1 MTISRITLLPKHKP
15 IVLWL
20 LSCCALVFIMVI
32 VGAITRLTESGLSI
46 AEWKPLIGALPPLN
60 ETEWHRIFDLYKQTP
75 EFQKKNFWMD
85 LPAFKNI
92 FFWEW
97 AHRFLGRLIGLAYGL
112 PLVYFW
118 LRKKI
123 PHGYK
128 LKLLIPFLLGGAQ
141 GALGWYMVSSGLVD
155 IPAVSHYRLAAH
167 LSLAFL
173 IIAVMLW
180 LALSIG
186 GAPRAPDR
194 KIFLHTLAVLAAV
207 IAAIL
212 WGAFTAGL
220 DGGLIYN
227 DSFPKMGGAWIP
239 PEAYQSLI
247 NNPAGVQFMH
257 RWLAIFAA
265 IMGLSLWA
273 HAVRKE
279 KAFSTLHALGFMM
292 IVQPALGL
300 ATLLSGVNLP
310 LAVLHQAGALTVL
323 MLLTA
328 ILHRVRPA

>member
-1 MTISRITLLPKHKP
+1 MTSARPAIFPNHKP

-46 AEWKPLIGALPPLN
+46 AEWKPLIGALPPLS
-60 ETEWHRIFDLYKQTP
+60 EAEWHRVFDLYKQTP
-75 EFQKKNFWMD
+75 EFKQKNFWMD
-85 LPAFKNI
+85 LPEFKNI

-112 PLVYFW
+112 PLIFFW

-123 PHGYK
+123 PQGFG
-128 LKLLIPFLLGGAQ
+128 LKLLVPFILGGAQ
-141 GALGWYMVSSGLVD
+141 GALGWYMVQSGLID

-167 LSLAFL
+167 LALAFL
-173 IIAVMLW
+173 IIAVILW

-186 GAPRAPDR
+186 GAARTPDR
-194 KIFLHTLAVLAAV
+194 KLFLHTLAVLTAA

-239 PEAYQSLI
+239 PEAYQSLL
-247 NNPAGVQFMH
+247 NNPAGVQFLH
-257 RWLAIFAA
+257 RWLAVFAA
-265 IMGLSLWA
+265 IMGLGLWA
-273 HAVRKE
+273 HAALKGKTFPALR
-279 KAFSTLHALGFMM
+279 ALGFMM

-300 ATLLSGVNLP
+300 ATLLSGVHLP

-323 MLLTA
+323 MLLIA
-328 ILHRVRPA
+328 ILHRLKA

>member
-1 MTISRITLLPKHKP
+1 MTSARPAIFPNHKP

-46 AEWKPLIGALPPLN
+46 AEWKPLIGALPPLSD
-60 ETEWHRIFDLYKQTP
+60 TEWHRVFDLYKQTP
-75 EFQKKNFWMD
+75 EFKQKNFWMD

-97 AHRFLGRLIGLAYGL
+97 AHRFLGRMIGLAYGL

-118 LRKKI
+118 LRGKI
-123 PHGYK
+123 PQGHK
-128 LKLLIPFLLGGAQ
+128 LKLLVPFFLGGAQ

-186 GAPRAPDR
+186 GTARAPD
-194 KIFLHTLAVLAAV
+194 KKLFLHTLTVLAAV
-207 IAAIL
+207 IVAIL

-227 DSFPKMGGAWIP
+227 DSFPKMGSAWIP
-239 PEAYQSLI
+239 PEAYQSLL

-265 IMGLSLWA
+265 LAGLSLWA
-273 HAVRKE
+273 CATLKG
-279 KAFSTLHALGFMM
+279 KTFFALHALGFMM

-300 ATLLSGVNLP
+300 ATLLSGVNLT

-328 ILHRVRPA
+328 ILHRLKA

>member
-1 MTISRITLLPKHKP
+1 MTSARPIIFPDHKP

-46 AEWKPLIGALPPLN
+46 AEWKPLIGALPPLSDA
-60 ETEWHRIFDLYKQTP
+60 EWHRVFDLYKQTP
-75 EFQKKNFWMD
+75 EFKQKNFWMD

-97 AHRFLGRLIGLAYGL
+97 AHRFLGRMIGLAYGL
-112 PLVYFW
+112 PLIYFW

-123 PHGYK
+123 PRGYK
-128 LKLLIPFLLGGAQ
+128 LKLLVPFLLGGAQ
-141 GALGWYMVSSGLVD
+141 GALGWYMVRSGLVD

-167 LSLAFL
+167 LALAFL
-173 IIAVMLW
+173 IIAAMLW
-180 LALSIG
+180 LALSIQ
-186 GAPRAPDR
+186 GASRTPDR
-194 KIFLHTLAVLAAV
+194 KLFLHTLTVLAAV

-247 NNPAGVQFMH
+247 NNPAGVQFTH

-273 HAVRKE
+273 HAALKE
-279 KAFSTLHALGFMM
+279 KTFPAMHALGFMM

-300 ATLLSGVNLP
+300 ATLLSGVSLP

-323 MLLTA
+323 MLLIS
-328 ILHRVRPA
+328 ILYRLKT